1 MYVGTIFIIDDQS
14 DIPSLAIANTID
26 KPIQMIG
33 FTSDKGTE
41 DYAYVEGKTFFSQ
54 YGNNISFVRH
64 GQPLLQ
70 AANAINSGSKLFC
83 KRVVAE
89 DATLANNGLV
99 AYVETQNIQ
108 KTDADGNPLY
118 WDAAA
123 GMESPLSTSTDGVT
137 QNDPIMISKAHI
149 SYNLVSLASTE
160 SNDLRIVAQRFKD
173 SVTEEYGYP
182 LCIFTDVG
190 RGVSNKRL
198 TISPDYNL
206 SRTFEYTKY
215 IIQINEENEQIGEL
229 TATLNPNIVEGDSN
243 TSFETQFKYASNPQ
257 LRCKF
262 FDDEFEAFVTR
273 IREVLMSDAIGMT
286 AEEVD
291 ALDLANQDLL
301 FGKDFRGA
309 DLNENIVVDQN
320 TQLNSIY
327 GISMDN
333 GSNGSFGNAP
343 INATGYAEQMAKVF
357 DGSFSDD
364 IYNVDNN
371 PIDVIVDANYNDVV
385 KRAIENL
392 VSFREDCFYF
402 RDIGNEAFG
411 LRTPCYSI
419 TELKYADLNNL
430 KSRYA
435 GTYST
440 WYDIIDPYTKKEI
453 TVTIGYSL
461 ARILV
466 SHFINGRNRP
476 PCGIKMEA
484 TIPEAIEGTV
494 NFIPKITPA
503 GNQKTEMEDLRINYA
518 AYLNNTLTIE
528 TCYTSQERFTQLS
541 YINNVL
547 AIQQIIHE
555 IRKKVPIIRYSF
567 LDGDDFENYQKEV
580 NSVLSNYSGNFESL
594 TMEYVEDSVYRSN
607 KIFYAVLKVK
617 FRNFVQTE
625 IFKIL
630 ALQS

>member
-14 DIPSLAIANTID
+14 DIPSLTIANTID
-26 KPIQMIG
+26 KPIEMIG

-41 DYAYVEGKTFFSQ
+41 DYAYVEGDAFFSQ
-54 YGNNISFVRH
+54 YGNSISFARH

-70 AANAINSGSKLFC
+70 AANAINSGARLFC
-83 KRVVAE
+83 KRVVAQ
-89 DATLANNGLV
+89 DSTLANNGLV
-99 AYVETQNIQ
+99 AYVETQNVQ
-108 KTDADGNPLY
+108 RTDEDGNLLYYDADRGV
-118 WDAAA
+118 
-123 GMESPLSTSTDGVT
+123 ETTSPTDHEGLP
-137 QNDPIMISKAHI
+137 NDPVVDSKVHV
-149 SYNLVSLASTE
+149 SYNLISLAATE
-160 SNDLRIVAQRFKD
+160 SNDLTIVAQRFKD

-198 TISPDYNL
+198 TITPDYNL

-215 IIQINEENEQIGEL
+215 IIQVNEENEQIAEL
-229 TATLNPNIVEGDSN
+229 VATLNPDIVEGDEN
-243 TSFETQFKYASNPQ
+243 TSFQTQFKYASNPQ

-262 FDDEFEAFVTR
+262 FDDEFTAFVNR
-273 IREVLMSDAIGMT
+273 IKEILASDAIGMS
-286 AEEVD
+286 AEDID

-301 FGKDFRGA
+301 FGKTFKGA
-309 DLNENIVVDQN
+309 PLNDNIIVDTN
-320 TQLNSIY
+320 TQLNSLY

-343 INATGYAEQMAKVF
+343 INTTTYKDEMVKVF
-357 DGSFSDD
+357 DGSLSDD

-371 PIDVIVDANYNDVV
+371 PIDVIVDANYHDSV

-392 VSFREDCFYF
+392 VNFREDCFYF

-411 LRTPCYSI
+411 VRQPCKSI
-419 TELKYADLNNL
+419 RELEYADLSNL
-430 KSRYA
+430 KTRYA

-453 TVTIGYSL
+453 TVTVGYSL

-466 SHFINGRNRP
+466 SHFVNGRNRP

-518 AYLNNTLTIE
+518 AYINGTLTLE

-567 LDGDDFENYQKEV
+567 LDGEDFENYQKEV
-580 NSVLSNYSGNFESL
+580 NSLLSNYSGNFEEL

>member
-14 DIPSLAIANTID
+14 DIPSLTIANTID
-26 KPIQMIG
+26 KPIEMIG

-41 DYAYVEGKTFFSQ
+41 DYAYVEGDAFFKQ
-54 YGNNISFVRH
+54 YGNSISFARH

-70 AANAINSGSKLFC
+70 AANAINSGARLFC
-83 KRVVAE
+83 KRVVAQ
-89 DATLANNGLV
+89 DSTLANNGLV
-99 AYVETQNIQ
+99 AYVETQNVQ
-108 KTDADGNPLY
+108 RTDEDGNLLYYDADRGV
-118 WDAAA
+118 
-123 GMESPLSTSTDGVT
+123 ETTSPTDHEGLP
-137 QNDPIMISKAHI
+137 NDPVVDSKVHV
-149 SYNLVSLASTE
+149 SYNLKSLAATE
-160 SNDLRIVAQRFKD
+160 SNDLTIVAQRFKD

-198 TISPDYNL
+198 TITPDYNL

-215 IIQINEENEQIGEL
+215 IIQVNEENEQIAEL
-229 TATLNPNIVEGDSN
+229 VATLNPDIVEGDEN
-243 TSFETQFKYASNPQ
+243 TSFQTQFKYAANPQ

-262 FDDEFEAFVTR
+262 FDDEFTAFVNR
-273 IREVLMSDAIGMT
+273 IKEILASDAVGMS
-286 AEEVD
+286 AEDID

-301 FGKDFRGA
+301 FGKTFKGA
-309 DLNENIVVDQN
+309 PLNDNIIVDTN
-320 TQLNSIY
+320 TQLNSLY

-343 INATGYAEQMAKVF
+343 INTDTYKDEMVKVF
-357 DGSFSDD
+357 DGSLSDD

-371 PIDVIVDANYNDVV
+371 PIDVIVDANYHDSV

-392 VSFREDCFYF
+392 VNFREDCFYF

-411 LRTPCYSI
+411 VRQPCKSI
-419 TELKYADLNNL
+419 RELEYADLSNL
-430 KSRYA
+430 KTRYA

-453 TVTIGYSL
+453 TVTVGYSL

-518 AYLNNTLTIE
+518 AYINGTLTLE

-567 LDGDDFENYQKEV
+567 LDGEDFENYQKEV
-580 NSVLSNYSGNFESL
+580 NSLLSNYSGNFEEL

>member
-14 DIPSLAIANTID
+14 DIPSLTIANTID
-26 KPIQMIG
+26 KPIEMIG

-41 DYAYVEGKTFFSQ
+41 DYAYVEGNAFFSQ
-54 YGNNISFVRH
+54 YGNSISFARH

-70 AANAINSGSKLFC
+70 AANAINSGARLFC
-83 KRVVAE
+83 KRVVAQ
-89 DATLANNGLV
+89 DSTLANNGLV
-99 AYVETQNIQ
+99 AYVETQNVQ
-108 KTDADGNPLY
+108 KTDEDGNLLY
-118 WDAAA
+118 LDATT
-123 GMESPLSTSTDGVT
+123 GQETTEPEGDDGA
-137 QNDPIMISKAHI
+137 NDPIMISKAHV
-149 SYNLVSLASTE
+149 SYNLISLAATE
-160 SNDLRIVAQRFKD
+160 SNDLNIVAQRFKD

-198 TISPDYNL
+198 TITPDYNL

-215 IIQINEENEQIGEL
+215 IIQVNEENEQIAEL
-229 TATLNPNIVEGDSN
+229 VATLNPDIVEGDEN
-243 TSFETQFKYASNPQ
+243 TSFQTQFKYASNPQ

-262 FDDEFEAFVTR
+262 FDDEFTAFVNR
-273 IREVLMSDAIGMT
+273 IKEILASDAIGMT
-286 AEEVD
+286 AEDID

-301 FGKDFRGA
+301 FGKTFKGA
-309 DLNENIVVDQN
+309 PLNDNIVVDTN
-320 TQLNSIY
+320 TQLNSLY

-343 INATGYAEQMAKVF
+343 INTDTYKNEMVKVF
-357 DGSFSDD
+357 DGSLSDD

-371 PIDVIVDANYNDVV
+371 PIDVIVDANYHDNV

-392 VSFREDCFYF
+392 VNFREDCFYF

-411 LRTPCYSI
+411 VRQPCKSI
-419 TELKYADLNNL
+419 RELVYADLANL
-430 KSRYA
+430 KTRYA

-453 TVTIGYSL
+453 TVTVGYSL

-518 AYLNNTLTIE
+518 AYINGTLTLE

-567 LDGDDFENYQKEV
+567 LDGEDFENYQKEV
-580 NSVLSNYSGNFESL
+580 NSLLSNYSGNFEEL

>member
-14 DIPSLAIANTID
+14 DIPSLTIANTID
-26 KPIQMIG
+26 KPIEMIG

-41 DYAYVEGKTFFSQ
+41 DYAYVEGDAFFSQ
-54 YGNNISFVRH
+54 YGNSISFARH

-70 AANAINSGSKLFC
+70 AANAINSGARLFC
-83 KRVVAE
+83 KRVVAQ
-89 DATLANNGLV
+89 DSTLANNGLV
-99 AYVETQNIQ
+99 AYVETQNVQ
-108 KTDADGNPLY
+108 RTDEDGNLLYYDADRGV
-118 WDAAA
+118 
-123 GMESPLSTSTDGVT
+123 ETTSPTDHEGLP
-137 QNDPIMISKAHI
+137 NDPVVDSKVHI
-149 SYNLVSLASTE
+149 SYNLISLAATE
-160 SNDLRIVAQRFKD
+160 SNDLNIVAQRFKD

-198 TISPDYNL
+198 TITPDYNL

-215 IIQINEENEQIGEL
+215 IIQVNEENEQIAEL
-229 TATLNPNIVEGDSN
+229 VATLNPDIVEGDEN
-243 TSFETQFKYASNPQ
+243 TSFQTQFKYASNPQ

-262 FDDEFEAFVTR
+262 FDDEFTAFVNR
-273 IREVLMSDAIGMT
+273 IKEILASDAVGMS
-286 AEEVD
+286 AEDID

-301 FGKDFRGA
+301 FGKTFKGA
-309 DLNENIVVDQN
+309 PLNDNIIVDTN
-320 TQLNSIY
+320 TQLNSLY

-343 INATGYAEQMAKVF
+343 INTTTYKDEMVKVF
-357 DGSFSDD
+357 DGSLSDD

-371 PIDVIVDANYNDVV
+371 PIDVIVDANYHDSV

-392 VSFREDCFYF
+392 VNFREDCFYF
-402 RDIGNEAFG
+402 RDIGNEAVG
-411 LRTPCYSI
+411 IRQPCKSI
-419 TELKYADLNNL
+419 RELEYADLSNL
-430 KSRYA
+430 KTRYA

-453 TVTIGYSL
+453 TVTVGYSL

-518 AYLNNTLTIE
+518 AYINGTLTLE

-567 LDGDDFENYQKEV
+567 LDGEDFENYQKEV
-580 NSVLSNYSGNFESL
+580 NSLLSNYSGNFEEL

>member
-14 DIPSLAIANTID
+14 DIPSLTIANTID
-26 KPIQMIG
+26 KPIEMIG

-41 DYAYVEGKTFFSQ
+41 DYAYVEGDAFFSQ
-54 YGNNISFVRH
+54 YGNSISFARH

-70 AANAINSGSKLFC
+70 AANAINSGARLFC
-83 KRVVAE
+83 KRVVAQ
-89 DATLANNGLV
+89 DSTLANNGLV
-99 AYVETQNIQ
+99 AYVETQNVQ
-108 KTDADGNPLY
+108 RTDEDGNLLYYDADRGV
-118 WDAAA
+118 
-123 GMESPLSTSTDGVT
+123 ETTSPTDHEGLP
-137 QNDPIMISKAHI
+137 NDPVVDSKVHI
-149 SYNLVSLASTE
+149 SYNLISLAATE
-160 SNDLRIVAQRFKD
+160 SNDLNIVAQRFKD

-198 TISPDYNL
+198 TITPDYNL

-215 IIQINEENEQIGEL
+215 IIQVNEENEQIAEL
-229 TATLNPNIVEGDSN
+229 VATLNPDIVEGDEN
-243 TSFETQFKYASNPQ
+243 TSFQTQFKYASNPQ

-262 FDDEFEAFVTR
+262 FDDEFTAFVNR
-273 IREVLMSDAIGMT
+273 IKSILASDAVGMS
-286 AEEVD
+286 AEDID

-301 FGKDFRGA
+301 FGKTFKGA
-309 DLNENIVVDQN
+309 PLNDNIIVDTN
-320 TQLNSIY
+320 TQLNSLY

-343 INATGYAEQMAKVF
+343 INTTTYKDEMVKVF
-357 DGSFSDD
+357 DGSLSDD

-371 PIDVIVDANYNDVV
+371 PIDVIVDANYHDSV

-392 VSFREDCFYF
+392 VNFREDCFYF
-402 RDIGNEAFG
+402 RDIGNEAVG
-411 LRTPCYSI
+411 IRQPCKSI
-419 TELKYADLNNL
+419 RELEYADLSNL
-430 KSRYA
+430 KTRYA

-453 TVTIGYSL
+453 TVTVGYSL

-518 AYLNNTLTIE
+518 AYINGTLTLE

-567 LDGDDFENYQKEV
+567 LDGEDFENYQKEV
-580 NSVLSNYSGNFESL
+580 NSLLSNYSGNFEEL